1 MNIPQGGIRKG
12 VNNYNIESYN
22 CRKMAVFT
30 RTTKNLILKIDEF
43 FDNIDLGLLVFREG
57 VKAYLE
63 KDLDAFNRHIQK
75 VELLESNADKLQR
88 SIENEMITHS
98 ILPQHRSEV
107 SSLIDVLDEIIDT
120 IKATLNEFSIELPDI
135 PSSLNHNFISIM
147 EASVSAG
154 EELIPAARAYFKSP
168 YTVREKLLKVYYF
181 ESETDKV
188 SRSTTRIIFQE
199 MKELDLAHKSHLR
212 YIIHH
217 IENISDNA
225 QKAAD
230 LLSAMAIKIVI

>member
-1 MNIPQGGIRKG
+1 
-12 VNNYNIESYN
+12 
-22 CRKMAVFT
+22 MAVFT

-57 VKAYLE
+57 VKAYLD
-63 KDLDAFNRHIQK
+63 KDMEAFNRHLLKI
-75 VELLESNADKLQR
+75 ELLESNADKLQR

-120 IKATLNEFSIELPDI
+120 IKATINDFGIEMPDI
-135 PSSLNHNFISIM
+135 PPSLNHNFISIT
-147 EASVSAG
+147 EASVCAG
-154 EELIPAARAYFKSP
+154 EELMPAARAYFKSP

-188 SRSTTRIIFQE
+188 SRNTTKIIFQE
-199 MKELDLAHKSHLR
+199 MKELDLAQKSHLR
-212 YIIHH
+212 YIIQH

-230 LLSAMAIKIVI
+230 LLSAMAIKIVM

>member
-1 MNIPQGGIRKG
+1 
-12 VNNYNIESYN
+12 
-22 CRKMAVFT
+22 MALFT
-30 RTTKNLILKIDEF
+30 RTTKNLIIRIDEF

-57 VKAYLE
+57 IQAYLK
-63 KDLDAFNRHIQK
+63 KDLEAFSRHLQK
-75 VELLESNADKLQR
+75 IESLEKSADSLQR

-98 ILPQHRSEV
+98 ILPQHRVEV
-107 SSLIDVLDEIIDT
+107 TALIDVMDEIIDS
-120 IKATLNEFSIELPDI
+120 IKKTLYEISIETPDI
-135 PSSLNHNFISIM
+135 PEPLNHNFISIM

-154 EELIPAARAYFKSP
+154 EELIPAARAYFKAP

-188 SRSTTRIIFQE
+188 SRNTQRIIFQE
-199 MKELDLAHKSHLR
+199 MKELDLAQKSHLR

-217 IENISDNA
+217 IENISDTA

-230 LLSAMAIKIVI
+230 LLSAMAIKLIM

>member
-1 MNIPQGGIRKG
+1 
-12 VNNYNIESYN
+12 
-22 CRKMAVFT
+22 MAVFT

-43 FDNIDLGLLVFREG
+43 FDNIDLGMLVFREG
-57 VKAYLE
+57 IKAYIG
-63 KDLDAFNRHIQK
+63 KDMEAFNRHLHK
-75 VELLESNADKLQR
+75 VEQLESNADKLQR

-98 ILPQHRSEV
+98 ILPQHRGEV

-120 IKATLNEFSIELPDI
+120 IKATLNEFSIEMPDI
-135 PSSLNHNFISIM
+135 PASLNTNFVSIM
-147 EASVSAG
+147 EASVCAG
-154 EELIPAARAYFKSP
+154 EELIPAARAYFKAP

-181 ESETDKV
+181 ESETDKI
-188 SRSTTRIIFQE
+188 SRNTTRIIFQE

-230 LLSAMAIKIVI
+230 LLSGMAIKIVM